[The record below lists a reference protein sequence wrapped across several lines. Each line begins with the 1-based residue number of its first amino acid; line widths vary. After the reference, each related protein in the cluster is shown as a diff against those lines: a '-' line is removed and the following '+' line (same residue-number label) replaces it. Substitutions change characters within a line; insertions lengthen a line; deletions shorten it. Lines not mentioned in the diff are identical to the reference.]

1 MRRCGSAEDGPEF
14 EPLKAGE
21 GWPFHVDH
29 LDQMPVLIHKYS
41 GVDVDAILQEHA
53 GIITSGLTTIP
64 DSTADL
70 IYLPEYDAFCHRR
83 RCGTDSGKTET
94 GRYLFRTFL
103 PPEGET

>member
-1 MRRCGSAEDGPEF
+1 MWRCGSAEDGPEF

-29 LDQMPVLIHKYS
+29 YS

-53 GIITSGLTTIP
+53 GIITSDLTTIP

-70 IYLPEYDAFCHRR
+70 IYLPE
-83 RCGTDSGKTET
+83 
-94 GRYLFRTFL
+94 
-103 PPEGET
+103 

>member
-1 MRRCGSAEDGPEF
+1 MRRCGSAEDGPGV

-29 LDQMPVLIHKYS
+29 YS

-53 GIITSGLTTIP
+53 GIITSVLTTIP

-70 IYLPEYDAFCHRR
+70 IYLPE
-83 RCGTDSGKTET
+83 
-94 GRYLFRTFL
+94 
-103 PPEGET
+103 

>member
-29 LDQMPVLIHKYS
+29 YS

-53 GIITSGLTTIP
+53 GIITSDLTT
-64 DSTADL
+64 
-70 IYLPEYDAFCHRR
+70 IYLPE
-83 RCGTDSGKTET
+83 
-94 GRYLFRTFL
+94 
-103 PPEGET
+103 

>member
-29 LDQMPVLIHKYS
+29 YS
-41 GVDVDAILQEHA
+41 GVDVDAILQEYA
-53 GIITSGLTTIP
+53 GIITSDLTTVP

-70 IYLPEYDAFCHRR
+70 IYLPEYDAFYQRQ